1 MYEGGLTWP
10 TNVRIFGHMVQI
22 ARLLPILRWGP
33 LLDRATV
40 QSDVAAG
47 MTVAA
52 MLVPQAMAYALLAG
66 LPPEV
71 GLYSATVPLLV
82 YALMGTSRQLA
93 VGPVAISSLLTAAGL
108 SAVMVNGSPLG
119 EGTSAYLAAAALL
132 AVMVGVI
139 RILLGVG
146 RLGFLVNFLGQPVLV
161 GFTAAAAL
169 IIGFSQAKHL
179 LGIDLPRTDGFFD
192 TAFQVLRHIAGAR
205 PVTVVLGLASLATIQ
220 VLKRVAGRVPSAL
233 VVVVVSTV
241 AVKLFGLEAHGV
253 TVVGEIPSSLPG
265 FAVPTFDTGL
275 ITGLIDTALV
285 IAVVGFMESIA
296 VAKVYARRNNYE
308 VDANAELVSLG
319 AANVA
324 AGFFG
329 GYPVNGGLSRTAVNA
344 SAGAKTPLASIVTA
358 VLVLVTIAF
367 LTPLFTSL
375 PNAALAAIIIS
386 AVVGLIDVAEMKK
399 IARVKRT
406 DLVGLAAAFFGT
418 LVLGVELGIV
428 AGVAAMLATLAVLRM
443 ARPSGPPVVVPDVPG
458 CGLELNGTLSF
469 VNASKIKRQLLDTCT
484 DSPEHELR
492 VDCSNLSDLDTTGA
506 AALCEVRSELATR
519 QVTVTFVG
527 AHGAARQVMNRS
539 GLFPESPAH
548 DYERTSS

>member
-1 MYEGGLTWP
+1 M
-10 TNVRIFGHMVQI
+10 
-22 ARLLPILRWGP
+22 
-33 LLDRATV
+33 
-40 QSDVAAG
+40 QSDVTAG

-82 YALMGTSRQLA
+82 YAVMGTSRQLA

-108 SAVMVNGSPLG
+108 GAVMVNGTPLG

-139 RILLGVG
+139 RILLGLG

-192 TAFQVLRHIAGAR
+192 TAFQVIRHVADAR
-205 PVTVVLGLASLATIQ
+205 PVTVLLGLASFATIQ
-220 VLKRVAGRVPSAL
+220 VLRRVAGRVPSAL
-233 VVVVVSTV
+233 VVVVVSTLV
-241 AVKLFGLEAHGV
+241 VKLFGLEAHGV

-265 FAVPTFDTGL
+265 FAVPTFDSGL
-275 ITGLIDTALV
+275 IAGLVDTALV

-386 AVVGLIDVAEMKK
+386 AVVGLIDVGEMKK

-418 LVLGVELGIV
+418 LALGVELGIV

-443 ARPSGPPVVVPDVPG
+443 TRPMRMTRPKDPRVVVPDAPG
-458 CGLELNGTLSF
+458 CGLELPGTLSF

-492 VDCSNLSDLDTTGA
+492 VGCSNLSDLDTTGA

-519 QVTVTFVG
+519 QVTLSFVG
-527 AHGAARQVMNRS
+527 AHGAARQVMIRS
-539 GLFPESPAH
+539 GLFPESPAPE
-548 DYERTSS
+548 YERTSA

>member
-1 MYEGGLTWP
+1 
-10 TNVRIFGHMVQI
+10 MVLL
-22 ARLLPILRWGP
+22 ARLLPILRWAP

-82 YALMGTSRQLA
+82 YAVLGTSRQLA

-108 SAVMVNGSPLG
+108 GAVMVDGSPLG
-119 EGTSAYLAAAALL
+119 EGTKGYLAAAALL

-139 RILLGVG
+139 RILLGMG

-179 LGIDLPRTDGFFD
+179 LGIDLPRTDGVVD
-192 TAFQVLRHIAGAR
+192 TATEVLRHAGDAR
-205 PVTVVLGLASLATIQ
+205 PVTLALGLSSLAAIQ

-233 VVVVVSTV
+233 VVVIASTL
-241 AVKLFGLEAHGV
+241 AVKMFGLEKHGV
-253 TVVGEIPSSLPG
+253 TVVGQIPSSLPG
-265 FAVPTFDTGL
+265 FAVPSFELGL
-275 ITGLIDTALV
+275 VRGLADTALV
-285 IAVVGFMESIA
+285 IAIVGFMESIA

-308 VDANAELVSLG
+308 VDANAELVGLG

-344 SAGAKTPLASIVTA
+344 SAGAKTPFASIVTA

-386 AVVGLIDVAEMKK
+386 AVVGLIDVKEMVR

-406 DLVGLAAAFFGT
+406 DWVGVAAAFAGT
-418 LVLGVELGIV
+418 LAFGVELGIV
-428 AGVAAMLATLAVLRM
+428 IGVAVMLATLAILRM
-443 ARPSGPPVVVPDVPG
+443 KRPTQRPVPARAVGS
-458 CGLELNGTLSF
+458 CGFQLSGTLSF
-469 VNASKIKRQLLDTCT
+469 VNASKVKRQLLDRCS
-484 DSPEHELR
+484 DSVGNQLR
-492 VDCSNLSDLDTTGA
+492 VDCSNLADLDTTGA
-506 AALCEVRSELATR
+506 AALCEVRSELAAR
-519 QVTVTFVG
+519 DVTLCLVG
-527 AHGAARQVMNRS
+527 ARGPALQVMDRS
-539 GLFPESPAH
+539 GLLAESPALE
-548 DYERTSS
+548 YERTSP